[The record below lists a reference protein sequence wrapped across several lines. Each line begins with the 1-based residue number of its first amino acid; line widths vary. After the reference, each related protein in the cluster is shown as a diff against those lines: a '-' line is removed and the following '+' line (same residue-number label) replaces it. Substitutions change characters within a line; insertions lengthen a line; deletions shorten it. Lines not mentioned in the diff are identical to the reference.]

1 VSAVTTV
8 LPGRPADEPP
18 HRTGSSGLAV
28 IGRREPEIAEP
39 IAQTLSRPAT
49 IRSIHRPVVA
59 LADGTCLGYQATVR
73 VGDWAARSAAP
84 YFEAAAQ
91 AGLSGQLGALAL
103 QAALR
108 ERAGLPEDKFLAVE
122 MDADALTHRDAL
134 DVLDGAGEIS
144 DLVLSLITPHLR
156 PGHPAIDVLSV
167 LRGQGLLLAAGV
179 GPAGLADLV
188 ALELL
193 VPDLIRVPAEL
204 VRDVHR
210 HAVRRRLVEN
220 VVDLA
225 EELGAAVLAEDV
237 ESLDE
242 ASVLRGCGV
251 RLASGWLFG
260 RARPG
265 FVTPSAE
272 VCEWLRV
279 WNTQPGLIPRQGG
292 PSFSNPEVFDP
303 ARPLHAVPSGEL
315 GDGRYIDLDHYRES
329 TDGPQPL

>member
-1 VSAVTTV
+1 MTTV
-8 LPGRPADEPP
+8 LPGRPQEDPP
-18 HRTGSSGLAV
+18 AYSTSSELAV
-28 IGRREPEIAEP
+28 IAPREPEIAEP
-39 IAQTLSRPAT
+39 IAQTLARPAT

-103 QAALR
+103 QSAVR
-108 ERAGLPEDKFLAVE
+108 ERVALPADKFLAVE
-122 MDADALTHRDAL
+122 MDADALTHRDVL
-134 DVLDGAGEIS
+134 DVLERAGEIS
-144 DLVLSLITPHLR
+144 DLVLSLISPYLAPR
-156 PGHPAIDVLSV
+156 HPAIEVVSE
-167 LRGQGLLLAAGV
+167 LRGRGLLVAAGA
-179 GPAGLADLV
+179 GGAGLDDLT
-188 ALELL
+188 ALEHL
-193 VPDLIRVPAEL
+193 VPDLVRVPAEL
-204 VRDVHR
+204 VRDVHL

-265 FVTPSAE
+265 FAPPSPE

-279 WNTQPGLIPRQGG
+279 WNTRPGLIPRQ
-292 PSFSNPEVFDP
+292 F
-303 ARPLHAVPSGEL
+303 VPSPPLSPESPSEG
-315 GDGRYIDLDHYRES
+315 GRYIDLDSYRVPEPV
-329 TDGPQPL
+329 TTDEDGPRLL

>member
-1 VSAVTTV
+1 MTTV
-8 LPGRPADEPP
+8 VPGRPHEEPP
-18 HRTGSSGLAV
+18 IRRGSSDLAV
-28 IGRREPEIAEP
+28 IAPRVPEIAEP

-103 QAALR
+103 QAAVR
-108 ERAGLPEDKFLAVE
+108 ERTALPVEKFLAVE
-122 MDADALTHRDAL
+122 MDADALTHRDVL
-134 DVLDGAGEIS
+134 DVLDLAGQIS
-144 DLVLSLITPHLR
+144 DLVLSLITPHVT
-156 PGHPAIDVLSV
+156 PGHPAIDVLSG
-167 LRGQGLLLAAGV
+167 LRARGLLLAAGV
-179 GPAGLADLV
+179 GAAGLGDLL
-188 ALELL
+188 ALEHL
-193 VPDLIRVPAEL
+193 VPDLIQIPAEL
-204 VRDVHR
+204 VRDVHE

-225 EELGAAVLAEDV
+225 EDLGAAVLAEDV

-265 FVTPSAE
+265 FTPPSPE

-292 PSFSNPEVFDP
+292 ATP
-303 ARPLHAVPSGEL
+303 ASHESWDAAQPLAGEPV
-315 GDGRYIDLDHYRES
+315 GGRYIDLDSYRKNDD
-329 TDGPQPL
+329 TQWPRPL

>member
-8 LPGRPADEPP
+8 LPGRPFPDPP
-18 HRTGSSGLAV
+18 RYPGSSELAV
-28 IGRREPEIAEP
+28 IAPREPEIAEP
-39 IAQTLSRPAT
+39 IAQTLARPAT

-73 VGDWAARSAAP
+73 IGDWAARSAAP

-108 ERAGLPEDKFLAVE
+108 ERAGLPVDKFLAVE
-122 MDADALTHRDAL
+122 MDADALTHSDVQ
-134 DVLDGAGEIS
+134 DVLDRAGEIS
-144 DLVLSLITPHLR
+144 DLVLSLISPHLR
-156 PGHPAIDVLSV
+156 PEHPAVEVISA
-167 LRGQGLLLAAGV
+167 LRARGLLVAAGI
-179 GPAGLADLV
+179 GAGGLADLI

-265 FVTPSAE
+265 FAPPSPE

-279 WNTQPGLIPRQGG
+279 WNTQPGLIPRQG
-292 PSFSNPEVFDP
+292 PLSPDAP
-303 ARPLHAVPSGEL
+303 AG
-315 GDGRYIDLDHYRES
+315 GGRYIDLDSYRTPAE
-329 TDGPQPL
+329 PEI

>member
-1 VSAVTTV
+1 MTTV
-8 LPGRPADEPP
+8 LPGRPPEDPLNF
-18 HRTGSSGLAV
+18 TGSSGLAV
-28 IGRREPEIAEP
+28 IAPREPEIAEP

-59 LADGTCLGYQATVR
+59 LADGTCLGYQATIR

-103 QAALR
+103 QAAVQMR
-108 ERAGLPEDKFLAVE
+108 VALPVEKFLAVE
-122 MDADALTHRDAL
+122 MDADALTHSDVL
-134 DVLDGAGEIS
+134 DVLERAGEIS
-144 DLVLSLITPHLR
+144 DLVLSLISPHLA
-156 PGHPAIDVLSV
+156 PQHPAIEVISE
-167 LRGQGLLLAAGV
+167 LRGRGLLVAAGTGV
-179 GPAGLADLV
+179 AGLDDLT
-188 ALELL
+188 ALEHL

-204 VRDVHR
+204 VRDVHQY
-210 HAVRRRLVEN
+210 AVRRRLIEN

-242 ASVLRGCGV
+242 ASVLRGSGV
-251 RLASGWLFG
+251 RLGSGWLFG

-265 FVTPSAE
+265 FANPSPE

-279 WNTQPGLIPRQGG
+279 WNTQPGLIPRQ
-292 PSFSNPEVFDP
+292 FDP
-303 ARPLHAVPSGEL
+303 TQPLGEI
-315 GDGRYIDLDHYRES
+315 GGGRYIDLDSYRTAES
-329 TDGPQPL
+329 AGVDENGPRLL